1 MNLKEKIFERIKNGA
16 LLSTSCN
23 HCKKHIW
30 PPCNNCKECFEI
42 TELKDVDNKGILLE
56 ISYSHMVDQKGYFG
70 LGDFSGLRI
79 IGKVSS
85 DIEIGEP
92 ISISKLTSNK
102 DNIIVVEF
110 DKS

>member
-1 MNLKEKIFERIKNGA
+1 MNLKEKIFERIKNGTFS
-16 LLSTSCN
+16 STSCN

-30 PPCNNCKECFEI
+30 PPSNNCKECFEI